1 MNIQK
6 SKSKINTV
14 NDKSYVEENILALK
28 MALKKKK
35 IKKLVRKT
43 FVDCRK
49 SVKAAKRFLPHNF
62 CHLQYVL
69 ADAHACLAT

>member
-1 MNIQK
+1 M
-6 SKSKINTV
+6 NTV
-14 NDKSYVEENILALK
+14 NDKSYAEESILALK
-28 MALKKKK
+28 MAL
-35 IKKLVRKT
+35 IKLVRKT

-49 SVKAAKRFLPHNF
+49 SVKTAKRFLPHNF

>member
-1 MNIQK
+1 M
-6 SKSKINTV
+6 NTV
-14 NDKSYVEENILALK
+14 NDKSYAEENILVLK
-28 MALKKKK
+28 MAL
-35 IKKLVRKT
+35 IKLVRKT

-49 SVKAAKRFLPHNF
+49 IAKRFLPHNF